1 MEQQKRPSK
10 SIKSYF
16 PVKKPKAESPL
27 TPALALSSTTI
38 DTSTTTSALPVI
50 NSSAQSATSPTILP
64 TSTPSD
70 TSSSATSST
79 TTLPISTQSATLPT
93 SAQSATSSAAT
104 SSTATS
110 AQSVTSPATLP
121 TSTPSATSPTDI
133 SRSINEPPSQ
143 PILSSYVQNSDKRS
157 FQSQWFKDRPW
168 LEYSVIQNKAYCY
181 YCRHYGILKLAAKSQ
196 CNAFVSGFCNW
207 KKALGL
213 NSGLKQHASSESH
226 LQATTNYQEYLLRFN
241 TKTSVIAVLDTG
253 RSQQIKRNRDR
264 IAKIASAILLCA
276 RQMIAL
282 RSHYENETS
291 NNRGNLLEILSWSSE
306 TDPIIKSIMESS
318 NNATY
323 LSHQIQN
330 ELLEIMANQIRRKIA
345 EQISVNFYSL
355 MADESKDIS
364 GNAQLSIVI
373 RVVSSPADVLSNK
386 NKKIQEYFLGFIRL
400 QQFDAVTLSNEI
412 VQFLNLHK
420 IDLKKC
426 IAMCFDG
433 ASVMSGCHAGVQTIL
448 RDNFMPKGIYIHC
461 FAHKLN
467 LVIIDVCQVVTY
479 CAEFYSIISKITTY
493 FTASGV
499 TNVYFKNAQQLL
511 ELDETTKLKKWSNIR
526 WDSRWSSIDS
536 IIKNYRAILKALSDL
551 INDGDSRSADANG
564 LLIALKEPL
573 FIVTLFVIHKILRPI
588 KILSNQLQDESL
600 DFETARELISSIVAQ
615 MKSYRDDSTFESLY
629 SKVAQF
635 CTENQIDISQK
646 SRQRRQKQV
655 PARFNDCIAT
665 LITGHREYA
674 DNEEQYRTTI
684 YYPLIDS
691 VLIELNHRFSNANM
705 EILISIS
712 SLCPKNEK
720 FLDFEILKPFAS
732 HLDINPDM
740 LKNELNVLR
749 PMLKNKKLLDLKE
762 LYCEL
767 IPFVPAFPNVVL
779 MVQGAMTIP
788 VTSATCERS
797 FSKMKT
803 IKTALRNTMS
813 DERLSNL
820 CVLSIERDFKIDF
833 DSVVEDFSSNHKNR
847 RIMLK

>member
-1 MEQQKRPSK
+1 
-10 SIKSYF
+10 
-16 PVKKPKAESPL
+16 
-27 TPALALSSTTI
+27 
-38 DTSTTTSALPVI
+38 
-50 NSSAQSATSPTILP
+50 
-64 TSTPSD
+64 
-70 TSSSATSST
+70 
-79 TTLPISTQSATLPT
+79 
-93 SAQSATSSAAT
+93 
-104 SSTATS
+104 
-110 AQSVTSPATLP
+110 
-121 TSTPSATSPTDI
+121 
-133 SRSINEPPSQ
+133 
-143 PILSSYVQNSDKRS
+143 
-157 FQSQWFKDRPW
+157 
-168 LEYSVIQNKAYCY
+168 
-181 YCRHYGILKLAAKSQ
+181 
-196 CNAFVSGFCNW
+196 
-207 KKALGL
+207 
-213 NSGLKQHASSESH
+213 
-226 LQATTNYQEYLLRFN
+226 
-241 TKTSVIAVLDTG
+241 
-253 RSQQIKRNRDR
+253 
-264 IAKIASAILLCA
+264 
-276 RQMIAL
+276 
-282 RSHYENETS
+282 
-291 NNRGNLLEILSWSSE
+291 
-306 TDPIIKSIMESS
+306 
-318 NNATY
+318 
-323 LSHQIQN
+323 
-330 ELLEIMANQIRRKIA
+330 
-345 EQISVNFYSL
+345 ISVNFYSL

-479 CAEFYSIISKITTY
+479 Y
-493 FTASGV
+493 
-499 TNVYFKNAQQLL
+499 
-511 ELDETTKLKKWSNIR
+511 ETTKLKKWSNIR

>member
-1 MEQQKRPSK
+1 MSLEQRATEEGINNSRTREPNPPNIEDNICIDCLSLKIVDMY
-10 SIKSYF
+10 IK
-16 PVKKPKAESPL
+16 
-27 TPALALSSTTI
+27 
-38 DTSTTTSALPVI
+38 
-50 NSSAQSATSPTILP
+50 
-64 TSTPSD
+64 
-70 TSSSATSST
+70 
-79 TTLPISTQSATLPT
+79 
-93 SAQSATSSAAT
+93 
-104 SSTATS
+104 
-110 AQSVTSPATLP
+110 
-121 TSTPSATSPTDI
+121 
-133 SRSINEPPSQ
+133 
-143 PILSSYVQNSDKRS
+143 
-157 FQSQWFKDRPW
+157 
-168 LEYSVIQNKAYCY
+168 
-181 YCRHYGILKLAAKSQ
+181 
-196 CNAFVSGFCNW
+196 
-207 KKALGL
+207 
-213 NSGLKQHASSESH
+213 
-226 LQATTNYQEYLLRFN
+226 
-241 TKTSVIAVLDTG
+241 
-253 RSQQIKRNRDR
+253 
-264 IAKIASAILLCA
+264 
-276 RQMIAL
+276 
-282 RSHYENETS
+282 
-291 NNRGNLLEILSWSSE
+291 
-306 TDPIIKSIMESS
+306 
-318 NNATY
+318 
-323 LSHQIQN
+323 
-330 ELLEIMANQIRRKIA
+330 
-345 EQISVNFYSL
+345 
-355 MADESKDIS
+355 
-364 GNAQLSIVI
+364 
-373 RVVSSPADVLSNK
+373 
-386 NKKIQEYFLGFIRL
+386 
-400 QQFDAVTLSNEI
+400 I

-479 CAEFYSIISKITTY
+479 Y
-493 FTASGV
+493 
-499 TNVYFKNAQQLL
+499 
-511 ELDETTKLKKWSNIR
+511 
-526 WDSRWSSIDS
+526 S

-573 FIVTLFVIHKILRPI
+573 FIVTLFVIHKILGPI

-720 FLDFEILKPFAS
+720 FLDFEILKPFAL